1 VCVCVCLLKLYHPAV
16 CVCVCGT
23 IDALHTQTHMLL
35 CRAAKLDAQIRAVI
49 ACVRRTVGALVQ
61 KRCALTT
68 LARPQR
74 VSVWV
79 RFASLSNAF
88 SSRSSE
94 QDIGNSTLLEKKT
107 KDYTLQRQFNEKP
120 GIVLGCPDILI
131 TCTIML

>member
-1 VCVCVCLLKLYHPAV
+1 
-16 CVCVCGT
+16 
-23 IDALHTQTHMLL
+23 MLL

-61 KRCALTT
+61 KRCALMT